1 MGGALVRFQ
10 DTFYDTARSAIITRP
25 EVHGFGGVEVIDQQ
39 RIAIVNLPL
48 PERLK
53 RSLCVLVSLGALYP
67 PGWLLLG
74 VLIPYWGVNALRAPI
89 EFGLFAPFG
98 GAAIVGIWGT
108 LSTTLHE
115 QIVEGLSRRQAEPVK
130 QAFRHV
136 FFYLLSELAEAMWTH
151 LENPEAVAAVPVL
164 LPLFQRQP
172 GSVPGPQP
180 PGRLSGAA
188 HHHRSA

>member
-1 MGGALVRFQ
+1 VYLRRPPTIALIASLCMFAVGSAMGGALVRLQ
-10 DTFYDTARSAIITRP
+10 DTLYDMARSAIITRP

-39 RIAIVNLPL
+39 RIAEVVEQSNNALRMLHVHGLGLGMLILLVSIAIVNLPL

-53 RSLCVLVSLGALYP
+53 QVLCVLVSLGALYP

-108 LSTTLHE
+108 LVVYLMALCKRPPQE
-115 QIVEGLSRRQAEPVK
+115 VEGHDQE
-130 QAFRHV
+130 
-136 FFYLLSELAEAMWTH
+136 
-151 LENPEAVAAVPVL
+151 
-164 LPLFQRQP
+164 
-172 GSVPGPQP
+172 GP
-180 PGRLSGAA
+180 
-188 HHHRSA
+188 